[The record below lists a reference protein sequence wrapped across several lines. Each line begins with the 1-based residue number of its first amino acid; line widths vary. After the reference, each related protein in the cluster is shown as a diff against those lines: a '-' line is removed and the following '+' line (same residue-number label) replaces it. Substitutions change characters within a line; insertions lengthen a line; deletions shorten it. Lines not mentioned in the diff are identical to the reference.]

1 MSIKSIIFFAILFG
15 IIIFGYFY
23 YETFLYY
30 FPINRAIQF
39 FIIIIGLFAIFFPT
53 IIKKFRDGEDIENIK
68 DHIIEKYKKK

>member
-23 YETFLYY
+23 YDTFSYY

-39 FIIIIGLFAIFFPT
+39 FIVTLGLFAIFFPT
-53 IIKKFRDGEDIENIK
+53 VVKKFRDGEDIENIK
-68 DHIIEKYKKK
+68 DHIIEKYRKK